1 MKKKYIVTAQIE
13 NVKVCFYKEKKDY
26 GMTTERKGAKKFR
39 DINLAGA
46 FINSLHKNLSKEYKY
61 TLETY

>member
-1 MKKKYIVTAQIE
+1 MTKKYIVTAEIE
-13 NVKVCFYKEKKDY
+13 NVKVCFYKEKKDF

-46 FINSLHKNLSKEYKY
+46 FVNTLHKNLSKHFKYK
-61 TLETY
+61 LETY